1 MKLLKA
7 ASLAL
12 MIGVLPAASVLAQEA
27 TSPATME
34 DLETPVQKNAQ
45 ATALKNAQAAAA
57 TANAAKEPEVD
68 PVEVKARTREHLTY
82 LFQYSMTLP
91 EKERKPYTDL
101 LFAGG
106 MLIQKVDRG
115 LLPAKT
121 LDAKLKELEKFYEG
135 DSKLTPKEAQSWGA
149 SIAPLAGPQRR
160 AN

>member
-1 MKLLKA
+1 MKLVKA

-12 MIGVLPAASVLAQEA
+12 IIGMATSAQAQQA
-27 TSPATME
+27 TSPASME
-34 DLETPVQKNAQ
+34 ASGTPAQ
-45 ATALKNAQAAAA
+45 QAAHATAA
-57 TANAAKEPEVD
+57 ANAAKEPEVD